1 MFGGNENLMEKWA
14 PVLEHSDAPA
24 IESNY
29 KKAVTAKLLE
39 NQENALKE
47 SAAHSS
53 FSLNEDTVAGDVQN
67 FDPVL
72 ISLVRR
78 AMPNLIAYDIAGVQP
93 MSGPTG
99 LIFAMKAEYQT
110 TTSGVTDNDEALF
123 DEADTGFSGTGT
135 HGGSDPFGGTDTT
148 PADGIN
154 DAFTTGAAMATA
166 TGEGD
171 ISSEMGFTIERS
183 SVTANTRA
191 LKAEYTMELAQDLK
205 AVHGLDAEAELANI
219 LSAEIMAEINREIV
233 RDVNVQAVLGAAQA
247 GTPGTFDLSSDADG
261 RLSAEKFKSL
271 VMQIEIEAN
280 AIAKATRRGKGNFV
294 IVSSDVAS
302 ALAAAGVLDYSPAMS
317 TALEVDSTGNT
328 FAGMLNGRVKV
339 YVDPYAAIDYCTVGY
354 RGTNPY
360 DAGYF
365 YCPYVPLTMVRAV
378 GQNDF
383 QPKIG
388 FKTRYGKRANPF
400 VSGTVRQNTYFRS
413 FKVENI
419 LTPTP

>member
-1 MFGGNENLMEKWA
+1 
-14 PVLEHSDAPA
+14 
-24 IESNY
+24 
-29 KKAVTAKLLE
+29 
-39 NQENALKE
+39 
-47 SAAHSS
+47 
-53 FSLNEDTVAGDVQN
+53 
-67 FDPVL
+67 
-72 ISLVRR
+72 
-78 AMPNLIAYDIAGVQP
+78 
-93 MSGPTG
+93 
-99 LIFAMKAEYQT
+99 
-110 TTSGVTDNDEALF
+110 
-123 DEADTGFSGTGT
+123 
-135 HGGSDPFGGTDTT
+135 
-148 PADGIN
+148 
-154 DAFTTGAAMATA
+154 
-166 TGEGD
+166 
-171 ISSEMGFTIERS
+171 
-183 SVTANTRA
+183 
-191 LKAEYTMELAQDLK
+191 
-205 AVHGLDAEAELANI
+205 LANI

-261 RLSAEKFKSL
+261 RWSAEKFKSL

-400 VSGTVRQNTYFRS
+400 VSGTVRDNTYFRS
-413 FKVENI
+413 FKVANI
-419 LTPTP
+419 LSPTTP